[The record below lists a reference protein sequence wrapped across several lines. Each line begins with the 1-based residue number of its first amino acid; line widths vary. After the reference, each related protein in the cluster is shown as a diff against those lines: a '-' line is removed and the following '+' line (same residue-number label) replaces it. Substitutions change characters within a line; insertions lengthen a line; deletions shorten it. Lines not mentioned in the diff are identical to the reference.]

1 MPKFSVTPVDEV
13 RLYRAPLAKV
23 LMQVQYSRTPQLMTE
38 GAEALI
44 AEALARYPV
53 RRRQITAA
61 PNVVINGQQL
71 QLPGNITPGVA
82 LSFSDPK
89 NTWQVTVTETAVALE
104 TTRLQYA
111 R

>member
-1 MPKFSVTPVDEV
+1 MSPANVEAPRMPKFSVTPVDEV
-13 RLYRAPLAKV
+13 RLYRAPLAKL

-61 PNVVINGQQL
+61 PSVVING
-71 QLPGNITPGVA
+71 
-82 LSFSDPK
+82 
-89 NTWQVTVTETAVALE
+89 
-104 TTRLQYA
+104 
-111 R
+111 